1 MHEEAT
7 TPKKK
12 KKAGQY
18 VWQPEINKIEEET
31 CVLSTFISMAIYDI
45 SYKSG
50 RGSKKKDREVQVFI
64 FLNKKI
70 LLFLDDANKIIRK
83 HCKNKIFPVI

>member
-18 VWQPEINKIEEET
+18 AGQPEINKIEEET

-50 RGSKKKDREVQVFI
+50 RASKKK
-64 FLNKKI
+64 KTAK
-70 LLFLDDANKIIRK
+70 
-83 HCKNKIFPVI
+83 CKFSSF

>member
-18 VWQPEINKIEEET
+18 AWQPEINKIEEET

-50 RGSKKKDREVQVFI
+50 RASKKKRPRSASFHLFEQ
-64 FLNKKI
+64 KKY
-70 LLFLDDANKIIRK
+70 FYS
-83 HCKNKIFPVI
+83 